1 MVPSRAPSFRES
13 RDFARGGYGEPS
25 SPPPIGTRPRR
36 RLLAVLSLLALA
48 GVLTACGERSEP
60 TGETVRLYPVTVRD
74 VEDRAITVSEA
85 PRRIA
90 ALTAATAD
98 IVRALGAGKRLVGS
112 TGRFFGP
119 TGELIAARVRAL
131 RPDLVL
137 AASDTD
143 GIETR
148 ATAIRAPVFLAPN
161 GSIEEVER
169 AITRVGLLLGRPVEA
184 RRLVHRIGAQRAEV
198 ARKLAGT
205 NPVSVFVDTGFFST
219 VPEQSLAG
227 DLIRQAN
234 GRNVAGASVQP
245 GPFDL
250 VQLAQLDP
258 DVYLATSD
266 SGTTLRDLRH
276 DARTKKLSA
285 VRKGRFATVDA
296 RLLEPGPTV
305 GEGLLAVARAL
316 HPDAVR

>member
-1 MVPSRAPSFRES
+1 MGRVIRVA
-13 RDFARGGYGEPS
+13 
-25 SPPPIGTRPRR
+25 
-36 RLLAVLSLLALA
+36 ALA
-48 GVLTACGERSEP
+48 ACALVLAACGERSEP
-60 TGETVRLYPVTVRD
+60 TGEAVRLYPVTVRD
-74 VEDRAITVSEA
+74 VEDRSITMSEA

-90 ALTAATAD
+90 ALTEATAD
-98 IVRALGAGKRLVGS
+98 IVRALGAGRRLVGP
-112 TGRFFGP
+112 TQRFFGP
-119 TGELIAARVRAL
+119 TGELIATRVRAA

-169 AITRVGLLLGRPVEA
+169 AITRIGLLLGRPVEA
-184 RRLVHRIGAQRAEV
+184 RRLVHRIGAQRAQV
-198 ARKLAGT
+198 ARVLART
-205 NPVSVFVDTGFFST
+205 KPVSVFVDTGFFST
-219 VPEQSLAG
+219 VPEQSLVG

-234 GRNVAGASVQP
+234 GRNVAGASLQP

-250 VQLAQLDP
+250 VQLAQLNP

-266 SGTTLRDLRH
+266 SGTTLRDLRR
-276 DARTKKLSA
+276 DPRTRKLSA
-285 VRKGRFATVDA
+285 VRKGRFAAVDA
-296 RLLEPGPTV
+296 QLLEPGPTV

>member
-1 MVPSRAPSFRES
+1 V
-13 RDFARGGYGEPS
+13 
-25 SPPPIGTRPRR
+25 
-36 RLLAVLSLLALA
+36 LALA

-74 VEDRAITVSEA
+74 VEDRSVRLTEA
-85 PRRIA
+85 PKRIA
-90 ALTAATAD
+90 ALTDATAD

-112 TGRFFGP
+112 TDRFFGR
-119 TGELIAARVRAL
+119 TGQLLAARVRAA

-169 AITRVGLLLGRPVEA
+169 AITRIGLLLGRPVEA
-184 RRLVHRIGAQRAEV
+184 RRLVHRIGTERAEV
-198 ARKLAGT
+198 ERKLAGT
-205 NPVSVFVDTGFFST
+205 KPVSVFVDTGFFST
-219 VPEQSLAG
+219 FPEQSLVG

-234 GRNVAGASVQP
+234 GRNVAGANAQP
-245 GPFDL
+245 APFDL

-266 SGTTLRDLRH
+266 SGTTLRDLRR
-276 DARTKKLSA
+276 DPRTKKLTA
-285 VRKGRFATVDA
+285 VRKGRFATVDD
-296 RLLEPGPTV
+296 RLLEPGPAV
-305 GEGLLAVARAL
+305 GQGLLAVAEAL
-316 HPDAVR
+316 HPNAFR

>member
-1 MVPSRAPSFRES
+1 VRA
-13 RDFARGGYGEPS
+13 A
-25 SPPPIGTRPRR
+25 
-36 RLLAVLSLLALA
+36 ALA
-48 GVLTACGERSEP
+48 ACALVLVAGATACGERSEP

-74 VEDRAITVSEA
+74 VEDRSITMSEA
-85 PRRIA
+85 PRRVA
-90 ALTAATAD
+90 ALTEATAD
-98 IVRALGAGKRLVGS
+98 IVRALGAGKRLAGS
-112 TGRFFGP
+112 TDRFFGP
-119 TGELIAARVRAL
+119 TGALIAARVRAAH
-131 RPDLVL
+131 PDLVL

-148 ATAIRAPVFLAPN
+148 ATAIRAPVFLAPD

-169 AITRVGLLLGRPVEA
+169 AITRIGLLLGRPVEA
-184 RRLVHRIGAQRAEV
+184 RRLVHRIGAERAEV
-198 ARKLAGT
+198 ARKLART
-205 NPVSVFVDTGFFST
+205 RPVRVFVDTGFFST
-219 VPEQSLAG
+219 IPEQSLVG

-234 GRNVAGASVQP
+234 GRNVAGANVQP

-266 SGTTLRDLRH
+266 SGTTLRDLRR
-276 DARTKKLSA
+276 DPRTRKLNA
-285 VRKGRFATVDA
+285 VRKGHFATVDA

-305 GEGLLAVARAL
+305 GEGLLAIARAL